1 MNITCYPRIN
11 KPSAYS
17 RGGPFYQQL
26 ITILMATPHLWSG
39 LTPIRGWPHHFTDEM
54 QPVHHFQLPHPRW
67 RQVGNYSTAKK
78 RTSGGVSENG
88 GTHKGMVYNGVLT
101 SISGNPQMAGHLSW
115 ILWPRIHSSVESPNP
130 SLFHPVFW
138 CHWEGQAV
146 VPSSDTPHGP
156 RHNMRCIWIHLTTW
170 AQPPEGLKPKRLT
183 DWRGAL
189 ESWPS
194 MLASSSEL
202 QGKPQTLATGKMSPV
217 DNFLDPIKKHQQLQ
231 IWVSLNSTLWAPGSL
246 TWDPPAPVPSPF
258 SSPIPRIDT
267 LADWKSISTWRSG
280 SVLPSVESK

>member
-1 MNITCYPRIN
+1 MLSQDQQTL
-11 KPSAYS
+11 SLFTG
-17 RGGPFYQQL
+17 GGPFYQQL

-146 VPSSDTPHGP
+146 VPSSDTPMDQGTTWDAYGYIWQPEPSLLKVLSPNGSQIEGGPWNLGP
-156 RHNMRCIWIHLTTW
+156 RCSHHL
-170 AQPPEGLKPKRLT
+170 Q
-183 DWRGAL
+183 
-189 ESWPS
+189 
-194 MLASSSEL
+194 
-202 QGKPQTLATGKMSPV
+202 
-217 DNFLDPIKKHQQLQ
+217 NFRENLRPLPLGR
-231 IWVSLNSTLWAPGSL
+231 WVLLITS
-246 TWDPPAPVPSPF
+246 
-258 SSPIPRIDT
+258 
-267 LADWKSISTWRSG
+267 
-280 SVLPSVESK
+280 